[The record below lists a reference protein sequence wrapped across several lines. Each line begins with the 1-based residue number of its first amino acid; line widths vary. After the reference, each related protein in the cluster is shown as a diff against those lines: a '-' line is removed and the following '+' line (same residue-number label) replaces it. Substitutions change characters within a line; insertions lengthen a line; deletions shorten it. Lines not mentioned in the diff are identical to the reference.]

1 MDYLTSYNVSLCSV
15 TTTEVFN
22 HTETDMI
29 ETELCS
35 LGQFK
40 VEWLGIHP
48 QQVSYGAKI
57 FYRTAIY
64 PFMETWQWL
73 FAFLVLYLTWQTFWC

>member
-1 MDYLTSYNVSLCSV
+1 MTAKNLLEEKEVKYQKGEKIQFLKSFHFQPNLLPPPLLLSDEDMDYLTSFNVSLCSI

-22 HTETDMI
+22 HTETDMM

-40 VEWLGIHP
+40 VD
-48 QQVSYGAKI
+48 
-57 FYRTAIY
+57 
-64 PFMETWQWL
+64 
-73 FAFLVLYLTWQTFWC
+73 